1 MSIAFIT
8 VNGIKHFDSKKI
20 SNEFASFFSNIGAQ
34 YSKKIPGSSHDVNT
48 YLNKIKQNEKSIFLS
63 PCSQPE
69 IRQIILSLKNK
80 KSSGHDGISNLM
92 LKDLV
97 DVLTHPLHIIFNKC
111 LIQGIFPD
119 IMKIADV
126 VPLHKNGN
134 IHMVDNYRPISLLM
148 TISKI
153 LEKLVYNRVY
163 TFLNKTNQIYESQYG
178 FRSKHS
184 CEHAISDLVGNILKG
199 KENGEHTISV
209 FLDLSKAFDTLEYS
223 TLFKKLEIY
232 GIRGTALDWFKSY
245 LTNREMRTKCII
257 NDKVCYSDK
266 KNITYGAP
274 QGSCLGPLIFL
285 IFCNDLHLNLEF
297 TKCILFAD
305 DTTIYCRNKN
315 VQLLIASIKHD
326 LEIINDW
333 FKANKLTLNKKKSVS
348 IFFNSKTKEKL
359 QIPDGLKLENSY
371 INFIDHTK
379 FLGVW
384 IDKNLTWTAHTNRV
398 IQKIKRNAHML
409 FRSKN
414 LLSVHAKK
422 ILYYAQIYSHI
433 SYGLSI
439 WGPMINKKTIKKI

>member
-1 MSIAFIT
+1 
-8 VNGIKHFDSKKI
+8 
-20 SNEFASFFSNIGAQ
+20 
-34 YSKKIPGSSHDVNT
+34 
-48 YLNKIKQNEKSIFLS
+48 
-63 PCSQPE
+63 
-69 IRQIILSLKNK
+69 
-80 KSSGHDGISNLM
+80 
-92 LKDLV
+92 
-97 DVLTHPLHIIFNKC
+97 
-111 LIQGIFPD
+111 
-119 IMKIADV
+119 
-126 VPLHKNGN
+126 
-134 IHMVDNYRPISLLM
+134 M

-178 FRSKHS
+178 FHSKHS
-184 CEHAISDLVGNILKG
+184 CEHAISKLVDNILKG
-199 KENGEHTISV
+199 KENGEHTLSV
-209 FLDLSKAFDTLEYS
+209 FLDLSKVFDTLEYS

-232 GIRGTALDWFKSY
+232 GIHGTALDWFKSY
-245 LTNREMRTKCII
+245 LTNREMQTKCII

-274 QGSCLGPLIFL
+274 QESCLGPLIFL

-305 DTTIYCRNKN
+305 DTMIYCKNKN

-326 LEIINDW
+326 LEIINEW
-333 FKANKLTLNKKKSVS
+333 FKANKLTLNKKKSIS
-348 IFFNSKTKEKL
+348 IFFNSKTNEKL
-359 QIPDGLKLENSY
+359 RIPLSLKLENSY
-371 INFIDHTK
+371 INFVDHTK

-398 IQKIKRNAHML
+398 IQKIQRNAHML

-439 WGPMINKKTIKKI
+439 WGPMINNNNKTIKKIQSVQKNCLNCFTTTATKNPLLLSDLIKQEVLKFGWKITHQELPIALQKCAITTAKRQSLEKRHRYETRNKSIPNIPIVKNRLYKCSIFCVGISTYGDLPNELKNIDSYKLFCK